1 MLGQQ
6 DKFIF
11 DKLNYCLAKICNPI
25 ELIIVNRILLKFNY
39 KAIGINF

>member
-11 DKLNYCLAKICNPI
+11 DKLNYCLAKICSHRG
-25 ELIIVNRILLKFNY
+25 LIIVNHMLFQLND
-39 KAIGINF
+39 KAVGVYF